1 MHSNRKRPYMSRAT
15 INRAIAYMVP
25 DNPEPIT
32 GHDFRA
38 TASTNLHEMGWKD
51 EVVEMQLSHKDKDR
65 TRSTY
70 NHAKY
75 LPERREMMQ
84 AWANWLDQV
93 ENEALT
99 DGGAAI
105 ATINDR

>member
-1 MHSNRKRPYMSRAT
+1 MSRAT
-15 INRAIAYMVP
+15 INRAIDYMVP

-51 EVVEMQLSHKDKDR
+51 EVVEMQLSHKDR

-84 AWANWLDQV
+84 AWANWLDDV
-93 ENEALT
+93 EEEARQH
-99 DGGAAI
+99 GGI
-105 ATINDR
+105 ASASINDR

>member
-1 MHSNRKRPYMSRAT
+1 
-15 INRAIAYMVP
+15 MVP

-51 EVVEMQLSHKDKDR
+51 EVVKMQLSHKDR

-70 NHAKY
+70 IHAKY
-75 LPERREMMQ
+75 LPERWEMMQ
-84 AWANWLDQV
+84 AWANWLDDI
-93 ENEALT
+93 EEEAYQ
-99 DGGAAI
+99 DGGTASAHI
-105 ATINDR
+105 SDR

>member
-1 MHSNRKRPYMSRAT
+1 MSRAT
-15 INRAIAYMVP
+15 INRAIDYMGP

-38 TASTNLHEMGWKD
+38 TTSTNLHEMGWKD
-51 EVVEMQLSHKDKDR
+51 DVVEMQLSHKNKDR

-84 AWANWLDQV
+84 AWANWLDDV
-93 ENEALT
+93 EEEAYQGVNT
-99 DGGAAI
+99 ASAAI
-105 ATINDR
+105 NDQ